1 MMAVMIMMIFII
13 IIYKLTFTLLEC
25 NVLKNVCGEVFLVLT
40 RVSSS
45 TS

>member
-1 MMAVMIMMIFII
+1 MMAVTIMMI
-13 IIYKLTFTLLEC
+13 YKSTFTLLEC